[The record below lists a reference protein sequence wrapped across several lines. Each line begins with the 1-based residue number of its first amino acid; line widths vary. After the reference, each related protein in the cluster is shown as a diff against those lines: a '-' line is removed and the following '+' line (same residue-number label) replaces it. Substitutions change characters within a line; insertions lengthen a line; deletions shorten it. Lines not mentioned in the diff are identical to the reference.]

1 MFITTANSMETIPAP
16 LLDRMELI
24 EVPSYT
30 EEEKLQI
37 LKRHLLPKQIR
48 EHGMKENALKAG
60 DDTLKAMIEDY
71 TREAGVRTLER
82 TAAKLCRKAAVRMLD
97 QKKRSMT
104 VSRKILREMLGAPR
118 YLREPPEKE
127 PRVGIVNGL
136 AYTSVGGEMLEVE
149 CSTMSGKG
157 TLKLT
162 GQLGDVM
169 KESAETAFSWVRAHS
184 EELGLAK
191 DFYQSIDVHIHV
203 PEGAVP
209 KDGPSAG
216 ITMTTA
222 LVSAVTGV
230 PVRQDIA
237 MTGEVTLRGRVL
249 PIGGLKE
256 KTMAAYR
263 AGIRTLIIPEENR
276 KDLEKIPDYVLDQFR
291 VLPVQD
297 VQEVLKT
304 ALVR

>member
-1 MFITTANSMETIPAP
+1 METIPPP

-48 EHGMKENALKAG
+48 EHGMKENALKTG
-60 DDTLKAMIEDY
+60 DAVLKAMIEDY

-97 QKKRSMT
+97 QGKGSMT
-104 VSRKILREMLGAPR
+104 VTPKILREMLGAPR

-149 CSTMSGKG
+149 CTTMSGKG

-184 EELGLAK
+184 EEFGLAK
-191 DFYQSIDVHIHV
+191 DFYQSIDIHIHV

-276 KDLEKIPDYVLDQFR
+276 KDLEKIPDYVLEQFH

-297 VQEVLKT
+297 VQEVLRT
-304 ALVR
+304 ALIRK